1 MPSRLVGSSE
11 PTSGCPC
18 EQVWHG
24 GVGRG
29 SPAGAQAPST
39 YGVLTSC
46 VSAPHL
52 GPPLSPCAGWVPR
65 SPTGPA
71 RLSLEPRLHA
81 QRPAWTMVSS
91 LALGW
96 GRGSLALR
104 AVEVWKPQSLP
115 RGRHAGQAEAGWAPG
130 HYPQRCVWGCTAD
143 VRSAHVPTLSGVSV
157 AHHRGHRQGRCFC
170 LSPWAVLSG
179 PRALSSGLCQVGL
192 ESPRLRPARLQ
203 GQGAVSQGGA
213 PPSPQGHRA
222 QGHPGMLIS
231 GQEEKRDEG
240 WAPPW
245 E

>member
-1 MPSRLVGSSE
+1 MG
-11 PTSGCPC
+11 
-18 EQVWHG
+18 VWAG
-24 GVGRG
+24 GLQRG
-29 SPAGAQAPST
+29 HRRRPRMACSLA
-39 YGVLTSC
+39 
-46 VSAPHL
+46 VSLPLIWGPH
-52 GPPLSPCAGWVPR
+52 SPCAGWVPR

-71 RLSLEPRLHA
+71 RLSLEPKLHA
-81 QRPAWTMVSS
+81 QRAAWTMVSS

-130 HYPQRCVWGCTAD
+130 RYPQRCVGCTAD

-222 QGHPGMLIS
+222 QGHPGMLTS

>member
-1 MPSRLVGSSE
+1 MRLRRPWRASPLCPHVAVGSGPGWLTEDQLVWGRSPEQWTPEGNLLLWAGQGPVEGTAAAGGVTLPSRLVGSSE

-29 SPAGAQAPST
+29 SPTGAQAPST

-52 GPPLSPCAGWVPR
+52 GPPFSPCAGWVPR

-71 RLSLEPRLHA
+71 RLSLEPKLHA
-81 QRPAWTMVSS
+81 QRPAWTMVPS

-115 RGRHAGQAEAGWAPG
+115 RGHHAGQAEAGWAPG
-130 HYPQRCVWGCTAD
+130 RYPQRCVWGAQPMC
-143 VRSAHVPTLSGVSV
+143 
-157 AHHRGHRQGRCFC
+157 
-170 LSPWAVLSG
+170 
-179 PRALSSGLCQVGL
+179 ALLAC
-192 ESPRLRPARLQ
+192 
-203 GQGAVSQGGA
+203 
-213 PPSPQGHRA
+213 PPSRGSRWLIIEATVRA
-222 QGHPGMLIS
+222 GAS
-231 GQEEKRDEG
+231 
-240 WAPPW
+240 A
-245 E
+245 